1 MPAYL
6 YENIRKIPA
15 NLTCGDLMD
24 MRRDLIDAVNCYKN
38 ISLEDK
44 QAIGGVIFAKFEY
57 KVLKAT
63 NSHLGVMDANIK
75 DITNN
80 LEQAKKEA
88 DKHLT
93 NTTNN
98 LWSSSPQIPTITHNV
113 NEFGHTPKRNSVHK
127 TKHILT
133 DAAKKDIKSL
143 ANLSRMFCDWAK
155 NASLDRSPTNFCLEY
170 YGVKMEVS
178 FAVNDAT
185 VYLRFE
191 GLNTAN
197 KFFNKFYA
205 FRCNPSVKH
214 KSFSREFWHTYRRRM
229 TKTIAKAIRAI
240 DNNPNNWSYMEVK
253 RGDLD

>member
-1 MPAYL
+1 MENYL
-6 YENIRKIPA
+6 FKNIRKIPT
-15 NLTCGDLMD
+15 NLTCGDLID
-24 MRRDLIDAVNCYKN
+24 LRQYLIDAVNCYDN
-38 ISLEDK
+38 ISLQDK
-44 QAIGGVIFAKFEY
+44 QAIGGQIFTKFEY
-57 KVLKAT
+57 KIFKAV
-63 NSHLGVMDANIK
+63 NSYLETMGSHSD

-80 LEQAKKEA
+80 LETN
-88 DKHLT
+88 KHLT
-93 NTTNN
+93 DTTNN
-98 LWSSSPQIPTITHNV
+98 PWSSSPQIPTITHNV

-155 NASLDRSPTNFCLEY
+155 NASLNRSPTNFCLEY

-191 GLNTAN
+191 GLNTI
-197 KFFNKFYA
+197 NKFYS

-214 KSFSREFWHTYRRRM
+214 KSVSRGFWYIYRRRM

-240 DNNPNNWSYMEVK
+240 DNNPNNWYYMEVK
-253 RGDLD
+253 RGALD

>member
-1 MPAYL
+1 MENYL
-6 YENIRKIPA
+6 FKNIRKIPT
-15 NLTCGDLMD
+15 NLTCGDLID
-24 MRRDLIDAVNCYKN
+24 LREYLIDAVNCYDN
-38 ISLEDK
+38 ISLQNK
-44 QAIGGVIFAKFEY
+44 QAIEGQIFTKFEY
-57 KVLKAT
+57 KIFKAV
-63 NSHLGVMDANIK
+63 NSYLGAMDSHSD
-75 DITNN
+75 DITNKT
-80 LEQAKKEA
+80 ET

-93 NTTNN
+93 DTINN
-98 LWSSSPQIPTITHNV
+98 PWSTSPQIPPITHNV

-143 ANLSRMFCDWAK
+143 ANLSRIFCDWAK

-178 FAVNDAT
+178 FAANDAT
-185 VYLRFE
+185 VYLRFT
-191 GLNTAN
+191 GLNSV
-197 KFFNKFYA
+197 NKFYNK
-205 FRCNPSVKH
+205 FYSFHCSPSVKH

-240 DNNPNNWSYMEVK
+240 DNNPNNWYCMEVK

>member
-1 MPAYL
+1 MENYL
-6 YENIRKIPA
+6 FKNIRKIPT
-15 NLTCGDLMD
+15 NLTCGDLID
-24 MRRDLIDAVNCYKN
+24 LRQYLIDAVNCYDN
-38 ISLEDK
+38 ISLQDK
-44 QAIGGVIFAKFEY
+44 QAIGGQIFTKFEY
-57 KVLKAT
+57 KIFKAV
-63 NSHLGVMDANIK
+63 NSYLETMGSHSDDIANK
-75 DITNN
+75 TENN
-80 LEQAKKEA
+80 
-88 DKHLT
+88 KHLT
-93 NTTNN
+93 DTTRNP
-98 LWSSSPQIPTITHNV
+98 WSTSPQIPTIIHNV
-113 NEFGHTPKRNSVHK
+113 NEFGHTPKRNSTPK
-127 TKHILT
+127 LRHILT
-133 DAAKKDIKSL
+133 DEAKKDIKSL

>member
-1 MPAYL
+1 MPVYL

-24 MRRDLIDAVNCYKN
+24 MRNYLNNIVNCYRD
-38 ISLEDK
+38 ISTEQK
-44 QAIGGVIFAKFEY
+44 QVIGGAIFADFERRI
-57 KVLKAT
+57 LRAI
-63 NSHLGVMDANIK
+63 NSYLGEIEARPD
-75 DITNN
+75 DIINN
-80 LEQAKKEA
+80 PKT

-93 NTTNN
+93 DTINN
-98 LWSSSPQIPTITHNV
+98 PWSTSPQIPPITHNV

-178 FAVNDAT
+178 FAANDAT
-185 VYLRFE
+185 VYLRFT
-191 GLNTAN
+191 GLNSV
-197 KFFNKFYA
+197 NKFYNK
-205 FRCNPSVKH
+205 FYSFHCSPSVKH

-240 DNNPNNWSYMEVK
+240 DNNPNNWMYMEVK

>member
-1 MPAYL
+1 MENYL
-6 YENIRKIPA
+6 FKNIRKIPA
-15 NLTCGDLMD
+15 NLTCGDLID
-24 MRRDLIDAVNCYKN
+24 LRTYLIDIVNCYDN
-38 ISLEDK
+38 ISLQDK
-44 QAIGGVIFAKFEY
+44 QTIGGQIFTKFEY
-57 KVLKAT
+57 KIFKAV
-63 NSHLGVMDANIK
+63 NSYLETMDSHSDDIANK
-75 DITNN
+75 TENN
-80 LEQAKKEA
+80 
-88 DKHLT
+88 KHLT
-93 NTTNN
+93 DTTSNP
-98 LWSSSPQIPTITHNV
+98 WSSSPQIPTITHNV

-155 NASLDRSPTNFCLEY
+155 NASLNRSPTNFCLEY

-191 GLNTAN
+191 GLNTV
-197 KFFNKFYA
+197 NKFYS
-205 FRCNPSVKH
+205 FRCSPSVKH

>member
-1 MPAYL
+1 MENYL
-6 YENIRKIPA
+6 FKNIRKIPT
-15 NLTCGDLMD
+15 NLTCGDLID
-24 MRRDLIDAVNCYKN
+24 LRQYLIDAVNCYDN
-38 ISLEDK
+38 ISLQDK
-44 QAIGGVIFAKFEY
+44 QAIGGQIFTKFEY
-57 KVLKAT
+57 KIFKAV
-63 NSHLGVMDANIK
+63 NSYLETMGSHSD

-80 LEQAKKEA
+80 LET

-93 NTTNN
+93 NTTSNP
-98 LWSSSPQIPTITHNV
+98 WSTSPQIPTITHNV
-113 NEFGHTPKRNSVHK
+113 NEFGHTPKRNSTPK
-127 TKHILT
+127 LRHILT

-191 GLNTAN
+191 GLNTV
-197 KFFNKFYA
+197 NKFYS
-205 FRCNPSVKH
+205 FRCSPSVKH

-253 RGDLD
+253 RGALD

>member
-24 MRRDLIDAVNCYKN
+24 MRNYLNNIVNCYRD
-38 ISLEDK
+38 ISTEQK
-44 QAIGGVIFAKFEY
+44 QVIGGAIFADFERRILRA
-57 KVLKAT
+57 V
-63 NSHLGVMDANIK
+63 NSYLGEIEARPD
-75 DITNN
+75 DIINN
-80 LEQAKKEA
+80 PKT

-93 NTTNN
+93 DTTNN
-98 LWSSSPQIPTITHNV
+98 PWSTSPQIPPITHNV

-185 VYLRFE
+185 VYLRFT
-191 GLNTAN
+191 GLNSV
-197 KFFNKFYA
+197 NKFYNK
-205 FRCNPSVKH
+205 FYSFHCSPSVKH

-240 DNNPNNWSYMEVK
+240 DNNPNNWYYMEVK
-253 RGDLD
+253 RGALD

>member
-1 MPAYL
+1 MENYL
-6 YENIRKIPA
+6 FKNIRKIPT
-15 NLTCGDLMD
+15 NLTCGDLID
-24 MRRDLIDAVNCYKN
+24 LRTYLIDIVNCYRN

-44 QAIGGVIFAKFEY
+44 QAIGGIIFTKFEY
-57 KVLKAT
+57 KIFKAI
-63 NSHLGVMDANIK
+63 NSYLETMDSHSDDIANK
-75 DITNN
+75 TENN
-80 LEQAKKEA
+80 
-88 DKHLT
+88 KHLT
-93 NTTNN
+93 DTTSNP
-98 LWSSSPQIPTITHNV
+98 WSSSPQIPTITHNV

-155 NASLDRSPTNFCLEY
+155 NASLNRSPTNFCLEY

-178 FAVNDAT
+178 FAVNDAA

-191 GLNTAN
+191 GLNTV
-197 KFFNKFYA
+197 NKFYS

-214 KSFSREFWHTYRRRM
+214 KSFSREFWSTYRRRM
-229 TKTIAKAIRAI
+229 TKTIAKVMRDI
-240 DNNPNNWSYMEVK
+240 DNNPSNWYYMEVK

>member
-1 MPAYL
+1 MENYL
-6 YENIRKIPA
+6 FKNIRKIPT
-15 NLTCGDLMD
+15 NLTCGDLID
-24 MRRDLIDAVNCYKN
+24 LREYLIDAVNCYDN
-38 ISLEDK
+38 ISLQNK
-44 QAIGGVIFAKFEY
+44 QAIEGQIFTKFEY
-57 KVLKAT
+57 KIFKAV
-63 NSHLGVMDANIK
+63 NSYLETMDSHSDDIAN
-75 DITNN
+75 NP
-80 LEQAKKEA
+80 ES

-93 NTTNN
+93 DTTNN
-98 LWSSSPQIPTITHNV
+98 PWSTSPQIPTITHNV

-127 TKHILT
+127 TRHILT

-155 NASLDRSPTNFCLEY
+155 NASLNRSPTNFCLEY

-185 VYLRFE
+185 VYLRFT
-191 GLNTAN
+191 GLNSV
-197 KFFNKFYA
+197 NKFYNK
-205 FRCNPSVKH
+205 FYSFHCSPSVKH

-240 DNNPNNWSYMEVK
+240 DNNPNNWYYMEVK

>member
-1 MPAYL
+1 MENYL
-6 YENIRKIPA
+6 FKNIRKIPT
-15 NLTCGDLMD
+15 NLTCGDLID
-24 MRRDLIDAVNCYKN
+24 LRTYLIDIVNCYGN

-44 QAIGGVIFAKFEY
+44 QAIGGLIFTKFEY
-57 KVLKAT
+57 KIFKAI
-63 NSHLGVMDANIK
+63 NSYLETMDSHSDDIANK
-75 DITNN
+75 TENN
-80 LEQAKKEA
+80 
-88 DKHLT
+88 KHLT
-93 NTTNN
+93 DTTSNP
-98 LWSSSPQIPTITHNV
+98 WSSSPQIPTITHNV
-113 NEFGHTPKRNSVHK
+113 NEFGHTPKRNSTPK
-127 TKHILT
+127 LRHILT

-191 GLNTAN
+191 GLNTI
-197 KFFNKFYA
+197 NKFYS
-205 FRCNPSVKH
+205 FRCSPSVKH

>member
-1 MPAYL
+1 MTNYL

-24 MRRDLIDAVNCYKN
+24 MRNYLNGIVNCYRD
-38 ISLEDK
+38 ISTEQK
-44 QAIGGVIFAKFEY
+44 QVIGGAIFADFERRILRA
-57 KVLKAT
+57 V
-63 NSHLGVMDANIK
+63 NSYLGEIEAHSDNIANHP
-75 DITNN
+75 
-80 LEQAKKEA
+80 ES

-93 NTTNN
+93 DTTNN
-98 LWSSSPQIPTITHNV
+98 PWSTSPQIPTITHNV
-113 NEFGHTPKRNSVHK
+113 NEFGHTPKRNSTPK
-127 TKHILT
+127 LRHILT

-185 VYLRFE
+185 VYLRFT
-191 GLNTAN
+191 GLNSV
-197 KFFNKFYA
+197 NKFYNK
-205 FRCNPSVKH
+205 FYSFHCSPSVKH

>member
-1 MPAYL
+1 MENYL
-6 YENIRKIPA
+6 FKNIRKIPA
-15 NLTCGDLMD
+15 NLTCGDLID
-24 MRRDLIDAVNCYKN
+24 LRQYLIDAVNCYDN
-38 ISLEDK
+38 ISLQDK
-44 QAIGGVIFAKFEY
+44 QAIGGQIFTKFEY
-57 KVLKAT
+57 KIFKAV
-63 NSHLGVMDANIK
+63 NSYLETMGSHSD

-80 LEQAKKEA
+80 LETN
-88 DKHLT
+88 KHLT
-93 NTTNN
+93 DTTNN
-98 LWSSSPQIPTITHNV
+98 PWSSSPQIPTITHNV
-113 NEFGHTPKRNSVHK
+113 NEFGHTPKRNSTPK
-127 TKHILT
+127 LRHILT

-155 NASLDRSPTNFCLEY
+155 NASLNRSPTNFCLEY

-191 GLNTAN
+191 GLNTV
-197 KFFNKFYA
+197 NKFYS
-205 FRCNPSVKH
+205 FRCSPSVKH

>member
-1 MPAYL
+1 MENYL
-6 YENIRKIPA
+6 FKNIRKIPT
-15 NLTCGDLMD
+15 NLTCGDLID
-24 MRRDLIDAVNCYKN
+24 LRQYLIDIVNCYDN
-38 ISLEDK
+38 ISLQDK
-44 QAIGGVIFAKFEY
+44 QAIGGQIFTKFEY
-57 KVLKAT
+57 KIFKAV
-63 NSHLGVMDANIK
+63 NSYLETMGSHSD

-80 LEQAKKEA
+80 LET

-93 NTTNN
+93 NTTSNP
-98 LWSSSPQIPTITHNV
+98 WSTSPQIPTITHNV
-113 NEFGHTPKRNSVHK
+113 NEFGHTPKRNSTPK
-127 TKHILT
+127 LRHILT

-191 GLNTAN
+191 GLNTV
-197 KFFNKFYA
+197 NKFYS

>member
-1 MPAYL
+1 MPNYL
-6 YENIRKIPA
+6 FKNIRKIPT
-15 NLTCGDLMD
+15 NLTCGDLID
-24 MRRDLIDAVNCYKN
+24 LRQYLIDAVNCYDN
-38 ISLEDK
+38 ISLQDK
-44 QAIGGVIFAKFEY
+44 QALGGQIFTKFEY
-57 KVLKAT
+57 KIFKAV
-63 NSHLGVMDANIK
+63 NSYLETMGSHSDDIANK
-75 DITNN
+75 TENN
-80 LEQAKKEA
+80 
-88 DKHLT
+88 KHLT
-93 NTTNN
+93 DTTSNP
-98 LWSSSPQIPTITHNV
+98 WSTSPQIPIITHNV
-113 NEFGHTPKRNSVHK
+113 NEFGHTPKRNSTPK
-127 TKHILT
+127 LRHILT

-185 VYLRFE
+185 VYLRFT
-191 GLNTAN
+191 GLNSV
-197 KFFNKFYA
+197 NKFYS

>member
-24 MRRDLIDAVNCYKN
+24 MRNNLNDMVNCCRN
-38 ISLEDK
+38 ISIEQK
-44 QAIGGVIFAKFEY
+44 QAIGGAIFANFER
-57 KVLKAT
+57 KILRAV
-63 NSHLGVMDANIK
+63 NSHLGEIDVRPN
-75 DITNN
+75 DIINN
-80 LEQAKKEA
+80 PEIN
-88 DKHLT
+88 KHLT
-93 NTTNN
+93 DTINN
-98 LWSSSPQIPTITHNV
+98 PWSTSPQIPTITHNV
-113 NEFGHTPKRNSVHK
+113 NEFGHTPKRNSTPK
-127 TKHILT
+127 LRHILT
-133 DAAKKDIKSL
+133 DEAKKDIKSL

-155 NASLDRSPTNFCLEY
+155 NASLDKSPTNFCLEY

-185 VYLRFE
+185 IYLRFK
-191 GLNTAN
+191 GLNSV
-197 KFFNKFYA
+197 NKFYNKFYS

>member
-1 MPAYL
+1 MENYL
-6 YENIRKIPA
+6 FKNIRKIPT
-15 NLTCGDLMD
+15 NLTCGDLID
-24 MRRDLIDAVNCYKN
+24 LRQYLIDAVNCYDN
-38 ISLEDK
+38 ISLQDK
-44 QAIGGVIFAKFEY
+44 QAIGGQIFTKFEY
-57 KVLKAT
+57 KIFKAV
-63 NSHLGVMDANIK
+63 NSYLETMGSHSD

-80 LEQAKKEA
+80 LET

-93 NTTNN
+93 NTTSNP
-98 LWSSSPQIPTITHNV
+98 WSTSPQIPTITHNV
-113 NEFGHTPKRNSVHK
+113 NEFGHTPKRNSTPK
-127 TKHILT
+127 LRHILT

-197 KFFNKFYA
+197 KFFNEFYS

-214 KSFSREFWHTYRRRM
+214 KSFSREFWHIYRRRM

>member
-1 MPAYL
+1 MENYL
-6 YENIRKIPA
+6 FKNIRKIPT
-15 NLTCGDLMD
+15 NLTCGDLID
-24 MRRDLIDAVNCYKN
+24 LRQYLIDAVNCYDN
-38 ISLEDK
+38 ISLQDK
-44 QAIGGVIFAKFEY
+44 QAIGGQIFTKFEY
-57 KVLKAT
+57 KIFKAV
-63 NSHLGVMDANIK
+63 NSYLETIDSHSD

-80 LEQAKKEA
+80 LENN
-88 DKHLT
+88 KHLT
-93 NTTNN
+93 DTTSNP
-98 LWSSSPQIPTITHNV
+98 WSTSPQIPTITHNV
-113 NEFGHTPKRNSVHK
+113 NEFGHTPKRNSTPK
-127 TKHILT
+127 LRHILT

-191 GLNTAN
+191 GLNTV
-197 KFFNKFYA
+197 NKFYS
-205 FRCNPSVKH
+205 FRCSPSVKH

-229 TKTIAKAIRAI
+229 TKRIAKVMRDI
-240 DNNPNNWSYMEVK
+240 DNNPNNWYYMEVK

>member
-1 MPAYL
+1 MSAYL

-15 NLTCGDLMD
+15 NLTCGDLID
-24 MRRDLIDAVNCYKN
+24 MRNYLNDIVNCCRN
-38 ISLEDK
+38 ISIEQK
-44 QAIGGVIFAKFEY
+44 QAIGGAIFANFER
-57 KVLKAT
+57 KILRAV
-63 NSHLGVMDANIK
+63 NSYLGEIEARPD
-75 DITNN
+75 DIVNN
-80 LEQAKKEA
+80 SKT

-93 NTTNN
+93 DTTSNP
-98 LWSSSPQIPTITHNV
+98 WSTSPQIPTIIHNV

-133 DAAKKDIKSL
+133 DEAKKDIKSL

-155 NASLDRSPTNFCLEY
+155 NASLNRSPTNFCLEY

-191 GLNTAN
+191 GLNTV
-197 KFFNKFYA
+197 NKFYS
-205 FRCNPSVKH
+205 FRCSPSVKH
-214 KSFSREFWHTYRRRM
+214 KSFSREFWNTYRRRM

>member
-1 MPAYL
+1 MENYL
-6 YENIRKIPA
+6 FKNIRKIPT
-15 NLTCGDLMD
+15 NLTCGDLID
-24 MRRDLIDAVNCYKN
+24 LRTYLIDIVNCYGN

-44 QAIGGVIFAKFEY
+44 QAIGGLIFTKFEY
-57 KVLKAT
+57 KIFKAI
-63 NSHLGVMDANIK
+63 NSYLETMDSQSD
-75 DITNN
+75 DIATRT
-80 LEQAKKEA
+80 ET

-93 NTTNN
+93 DTTDNP
-98 LWSSSPQIPTITHNV
+98 WSTSPQIPTITHNV
-113 NEFGHTPKRNSVHK
+113 NEFGHTPKRNSTPK
-127 TKHILT
+127 LRHILT

-155 NASLDRSPTNFCLEY
+155 NASLNRSPTNFCLEY

-191 GLNTAN
+191 GLNTV
-197 KFFNKFYA
+197 NKFYS

-214 KSFSREFWHTYRRRM
+214 KSFSREFWSTYRRRM
-229 TKTIAKAIRAI
+229 TKTIAKVMRDI
-240 DNNPNNWSYMEVK
+240 DNNPSNWYYMEVK

>member
-24 MRRDLIDAVNCYKN
+24 MRNYLNDMVNCCRNISIEQKQVIGGAIFANFERKILRAVNSYLETMDSHSDN
-38 ISLEDK
+38 I
-44 QAIGGVIFAKFEY
+44 
-57 KVLKAT
+57 
-63 NSHLGVMDANIK
+63 AN
-75 DITNN
+75 NPESN
-80 LEQAKKEA
+80 
-88 DKHLT
+88 KHLT
-93 NTTNN
+93 DTTNN
-98 LWSSSPQIPTITHNV
+98 PWSASPQIPPITHNV

-185 VYLRFE
+185 VYLRFT
-191 GLNTAN
+191 GLNSV
-197 KFFNKFYA
+197 NKFYNK
-205 FRCNPSVKH
+205 FYSFHCSPSVKH

-240 DNNPNNWSYMEVK
+240 DNNPNNWYCMEVK
-253 RGDLD
+253 RGALD